1 MNDDFKEEFINTSQS
16 KEEFGWSLIEGIL
29 EMYLFRVYDFNSFLV
44 GALLSF
50 FPLVLLTVSACN
62 NTRRPLN
69 NNDGRLLK
77 SAFVSF
83 QQKRL
88 VVIL

>member
-1 MNDDFKEEFINTSQS
+1 
-16 KEEFGWSLIEGIL
+16 
-29 EMYLFRVYDFNSFLV
+29 MYLFRVYDFFSKLIKGGCASFL
-44 GALLSF
+44 LS
-50 FPLVLLTVSACN
+50 LVLLPVSACN

-69 NNDGRLLK
+69 NNDGLLK

>member
-29 EMYLFRVYDFNSFLV
+29 EMYLFRVYDFNSVV

-50 FPLVLLTVSACN
+50 FPLVLLPVSACN